1 MSGDT
6 LQNCTLEL
14 ATMGD
19 LKLVEK
25 PQPIVLAPHD
35 FCNIKASVKV
45 ASTENGIIFGN
56 IGKYLNYIVIWLYH
70 YLFITVYDIGG
81 AIGDRNVVVLDDI
94 RIDIMDYIMPAVCN
108 DSEFRQMWTEFEWE
122 NKV

>member
-1 MSGDT
+1 
-6 LQNCTLEL
+6 
-14 ATMGD
+14 MGD

-25 PQPIVLAPHD
+25 PQPVVLAPHD

-56 IGKYLNYIVIWLYH
+56 IGKSNKFLYYNFWLL
-70 YLFITVYDIGG
+70 LFIFILVYDIGG

>member
-1 MSGDT
+1 
-6 LQNCTLEL
+6 
-14 ATMGD
+14 MGD

-45 ASTENGIIFGN
+45 TSTENGIIFGN
-56 IGKYLNYIVIWLYH
+56 IGKCFNFFYLHNT
-70 YLFITVYDIGG
+70 LFIYVFVQLVYDIGG

>member
-1 MSGDT
+1 M
-6 LQNCTLEL
+6 
-14 ATMGD
+14 
-19 LKLVEK
+19 
-25 PQPIVLAPHD
+25 
-35 FCNIKASVKV
+35 
-45 ASTENGIIFGN
+45 
-56 IGKYLNYIVIWLYH
+56 
-70 YLFITVYDIGG
+70 YDIGG